1 MAKDYSPMGE
11 VVRPKLHPP
20 ARGGTATDY
29 LNRIPKEQKAML
41 PTDKNYICADCG
53 RETEFRGYR
62 QARAAGW
69 AISKS
74 YVKCYCPDCAPLHRR
89 GKAADK
95 NFETITQLPD
105 GWEQLKL
112 I

>member
-1 MAKDYSPMGE
+1 
-11 VVRPKLHPP
+11 
-20 ARGGTATDY
+20 
-29 LNRIPKEQKAML
+29 ML

-53 RETEFRGYR
+53 REDEFNGYR

-95 NFETITQLPD
+95 NGDPTQLAD
-105 GWEQLKL
+105 GLGQLK
-112 I
+112 II